1 MPGALPD
8 FASDILRQVL
18 GSLLAAPIVAF
29 FDHLWSIDQR
39 SPGVVRLE
47 LYCRPIHRFFG
58 HGDPF
63 AIPTEERGG
72 GAYCHI
78 LSTSDFH
85 GNMVPLSYSKP
96 WHRYR
101 YDFND
106 PLWFP
111 GWRSFTFLSRDEPYM
126 EKENWRH
133 LISHLLRMI
142 LGRRWRFL
150 TAKIY
155 GSVVGYDENGPLI
168 QVDHQVFE
176 KTQFRGKNMIGE
188 AEIDRDWP

>member
-1 MPGALPD
+1 
-8 FASDILRQVL
+8 
-18 GSLLAAPIVAF
+18 
-29 FDHLWSIDQR
+29 
-39 SPGVVRLE
+39 
-47 LYCRPIHRFFG
+47 
-58 HGDPF
+58 
-63 AIPTEERGG
+63 
-72 GAYCHI
+72 
-78 LSTSDFH
+78 
-85 GNMVPLSYSKP
+85 
-96 WHRYR
+96 
-101 YDFND
+101 
-106 PLWFP
+106 
-111 GWRSFTFLSRDEPYM
+111 M